1 MAHGDEVAVLA
12 AAKQL
17 ARSSSDIIGP
27 RLRSAILYGSL
38 ATGQFVSGHSDIDLL
53 LITDGTLAD
62 TEVDALEALV
72 RQIDLAEASG
82 IDLHVV
88 TADVARTPTQAP
100 IMELHVGRYER
111 SSIGVE
117 IERRTQSPDL
127 PTELA
132 MARADGYALIGMEPS
147 NVIEPV
153 PPPWIRERGRHWLTT
168 WQSRIDDAEEA
179 AFMVLTA
186 CRIWRFGVEG
196 VHCAKTQAAE
206 WALDR
211 NPSLTA
217 VRQALRQYGAEP
229 AAPLDEDAIA
239 QVLDI
244 ALRETTNLPNN

>member
-17 ARSSSDIIGP
+17 ARSAADMIGHS
-27 RLRSAILYGSL
+27 LRSAILHGSL
-38 ATGQFVSGHSDIDLL
+38 ATGQFVPGRSDIDLL
-53 LITDGTLAD
+53 LITDGALAD
-62 TEVDALEALV
+62 AEVDALDTLV
-72 RQIDLAEASG
+72 RWIDLAEASG

-88 TADVARTPTQAP
+88 TADVARTPVRAP
-100 IMELHVGRYER
+100 VMELHVGRYER

-117 IERRTQSPDL
+117 VERRTHAPDL

-147 NVIEPV
+147 NVIGPI
-153 PPPWIRERGRHWLTT
+153 PPRWLRERGRHWLTT
-168 WQSRIDDAEEA
+168 WQSRIDDAENA

-206 WALDR
+206 WVLNR
-211 NPSLTA
+211 NPSLTT
-217 VRQALRQYGAEP
+217 VRQALQQYRGEP
-229 AAPLDEDAIA
+229 AAPLDEDGIA
-239 QVLDI
+239 QVLEA
-244 ALRETTNLPNN
+244 ALCETTNLAKN